1 MLHCHCTRF
10 SWPLRDFG
18 DDRFDVGLPH
28 LRWAVRATVSG
39 IHLKPFYLNQICPN
53 NFKPSLEQICA
64 CEQF

>member
-1 MLHCHCTRF
+1 
-10 SWPLRDFG
+10 
-18 DDRFDVGLPH
+18 VGLPH

-39 IHLKPFYLNQICPN
+39 IRLKPFYLNQICPN